1 MKLIIAII
9 HDEDNDRVSET
20 LNAEGIRATFI
31 ASTGGFLRSG
41 RSTLLIG
48 LEEEKVARAL
58 QILRENLHDRQ
69 RRQRKESHRLCFKCP
84 GLHSAVASNAVCL
97 PSGS

>member
-9 HDEDNDRVSET
+9 PDEENDRISNQLTANEFRVT
-20 LNAEGIRATFI
+20 CI

-48 LEEEKVARAL
+48 TDESRVEQALE
-58 QILRENLHDRQ
+58 ILRAECGQGKPDREK
-69 RRQRKESHRLCFKCP
+69 RAVVMVVNVNDFKH
-84 GLHSAVASNAVCL
+84 L
-97 PSGS
+97 